1 MSRNYTIHPKYM
13 QKQSFISMLCFCYIV
28 ELFHSNGDKKYC
40 LEKSCSEQDTV
51 QNMFLTEIIET
62 GMKVNDRQV
71 SIGYY
76 R

>member
-1 MSRNYTIHPKYM
+1 MVIKN
-13 QKQSFISMLCFCYIV
+13 IV
-28 ELFHSNGDKKYC
+28 WK
-40 LEKSCSEQDTV
+40 KSCSGQDTV

-76 R
+76 QYIGVSLILVT